1 MPQQVVDEK
10 GKVVS
15 VILSIREYK
24 KMLKNS
30 EELES
35 IKAYDEAK
43 KFERSGGK
51 FIPFNEATRKIEE
64 KRSV

>member
-1 MPQQVVDEK
+1 MPQKVVDGK

-35 IKAYDEAK
+35 IKAYDEA
-43 KFERSGGK
+43 EGSTDLVGE
-51 FIPFNEATRKIEE
+51 IYAI
-64 KRSV
+64 